1 MSKALGNSW
10 IVIVVSA
17 AMLLVV
23 AVACS
28 AETVEVPGETVVVE
42 KEVVKEVMVP
52 GETVV
57 VEKVVTETVEVPG
70 QTVVVEKVVTETVEV
85 PGQTVT
91 VEVVKE
97 VMVPGETVVV
107 EKEVVKEVMV
117 PGQTVVVEKEVV
129 KEVMVPG
136 QTVVVE
142 KEVVKEVMV
151 PGQTVVVEKE
161 VVKEVMVP
169 GETVVVEKVVIQ
181 EVEAPAAMPTG
192 PYGTLNVGW
201 GALLGRFGLH
211 PEVADS
217 NTQFYSGYV
226 VAESLAYRN
235 PSSEIEPLLA
245 KSWST
250 SDDGL
255 VWTFNL
261 VEGVQFHQ
269 GYGEMTADDV
279 ISSTASRTGEGSL
292 IAELATAQRLWAA
305 PDGWVK
311 ALDDYTIEVNTGVF
325 QWDML
330 PFLAGLNYVFS
341 KKQVEELGK
350 EAASVVGATTG
361 PWEISTQRPGKWTFA
376 AVEDHWRKTPEF
388 AELVYWEMP
397 EEATRVANFQV
408 GKLDVFKMDF
418 DSLETI
424 KNVPGTKFMRVDGVA
439 IEHVALMGQWY
450 SDPDYNCDPAWI
462 SCDPDPNSAEWE
474 KARKLREALAISFDR
489 QLIVDEFLQGE
500 GKAEIHWG
508 WELGNARANLEPDIK
523 EWPFDPERAKQLMAE
538 AGYPDGFDITVGAAI
553 RGVSGEVQACEYMAS
568 AWEEI
573 GINTTIVRLPWTS
586 FLEQIV
592 SLEWLGAECHGT
604 SARVHPS
611 ILWGTILSSARAPWY
626 GVWHPV
632 LDELIPTISSERD
645 EAKRWAISNEVTRF
659 LHENVLEFGTYS
671 VNALFPVGPA
681 ADVWSEHMHFN
692 HIPSRFE
699 YTPHRK

>member
-17 AMLLVV
+17 AILLMV
-23 AVACS
+23 AAAC
-28 AETVEVPGETVVVE
+28 AGETIEVPGETVVVE

-57 VEKVVTETVEVPG
+57 QEVIKEVMVPG
-70 QTVVVEKVVTETVEV
+70 ETVVVEKVVTETVEV
-85 PGQTVT
+85 PGETVVVEKVVTETVEVPGETVT

-107 EKEVVKEVMV
+107 EKEVVK
-117 PGQTVVVEKEVV
+117 TVE
-129 KEVMVPG
+129 
-136 QTVVVE
+136 
-142 KEVVKEVMV
+142 V

-169 GETVVVEKVVIQ
+169 GETVVVEKEVVKEVIK
-181 EVEAPAAMPTG
+181 EVEVPAAMPTG

-226 VAESLAYRN
+226 VAESLAFRN

-279 ISSTASRTGEGSL
+279 ISSFASRTGEGSL
-292 IAELATAQRLWAA
+292 IAELANAKRLWAA

-330 PFLAGLNYVFS
+330 PFLAGVNYVFS

-361 PWEISTQRPGKWTFA
+361 PWEISTQRPGRWTFA

-450 SDPDYNCDPAWI
+450 SDPD
-462 SCDPDPNSAEWE
+462 
-474 KARKLREALAISFDR
+474 
-489 QLIVDEFLQGE
+489 
-500 GKAEIHWG
+500 
-508 WELGNARANLEPDIK
+508 
-523 EWPFDPERAKQLMAE
+523 
-538 AGYPDGFDITVGAAI
+538 
-553 RGVSGEVQACEYMAS
+553 
-568 AWEEI
+568 
-573 GINTTIVRLPWTS
+573 
-586 FLEQIV
+586 
-592 SLEWLGAECHGT
+592 
-604 SARVHPS
+604 
-611 ILWGTILSSARAPWY
+611 
-626 GVWHPV
+626 
-632 LDELIPTISSERD
+632 
-645 EAKRWAISNEVTRF
+645 
-659 LHENVLEFGTYS
+659 
-671 VNALFPVGPA
+671 
-681 ADVWSEHMHFN
+681 
-692 HIPSRFE
+692 
-699 YTPHRK
+699 